1 MVVYADLD
9 GVDFKV
15 MIEVAVMPSFHRW
28 AGSVVKV
35 FSEEDDVP
43 KSKNWYSS
51 FTLQAGFQRYS
62 MPPPAVQP
70 M

>member
-1 MVVYADLD
+1 MVVYANLD

-15 MIEVAVMPSFHRW
+15 MIEVAIVQFVPVPSVR
-28 AGSVVKV
+28 KV

-43 KSKNWYSS
+43 KSKNWYST